1 MAPPAL
7 LRYLPYLPAAEFAVV
22 VPEVDLPGEPLK
34 WCMLGSEVTGRFL
47 LSEFSFAGLVL
58 FLYALWY

>member
-7 LRYLPYLPAAEFAVV
+7 LRILPYLAAAEFAFVD
-22 VPEVDLPGEPLK
+22 PEVALPGEPPV

-47 LSEFSFAGLVL
+47 LSECSFVGLVL
-58 FLYALWY
+58 LRFA

>member
-7 LRYLPYLPAAEFAVV
+7 LRILPYLAAAEFAVV
-22 VPEVDLPGEPLK
+22 EPEVALPGEPPPT

-47 LSEFSFAGLVL
+47 LSECSFVGLVL
-58 FLYALWY
+58 LRFA